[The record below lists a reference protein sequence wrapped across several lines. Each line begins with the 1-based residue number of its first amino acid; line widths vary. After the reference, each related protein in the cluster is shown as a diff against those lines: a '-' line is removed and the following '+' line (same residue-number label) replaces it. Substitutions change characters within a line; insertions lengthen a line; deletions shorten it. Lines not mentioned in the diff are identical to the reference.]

1 MNNSKQNMVIIL
13 AAGKGTRMN
22 SELPKVLHDL
32 NNKPLL
38 KHVIDTANTL
48 KPKDIIVVVGYKKD
62 LVINK
67 FKAENIVFVE
77 QKTQKGTAD
86 AIKYC
91 LPKIKQFNGNI
102 LILSGDVPMI
112 KSETLLKLIN
122 THNSNESL
130 GSLIS
135 AKLENPAGYGRII
148 KNNKQQLIKIVE
160 HKDATNQ
167 EKQIDEINSGIYIF
181 DSATLNKTIPLIDN
195 HNAQEEYYLTDMFN
209 FINEEDTA
217 IYQIEN
223 YNEISGINTAEQLE
237 ELEKS
242 AS

>member
-1 MNNSKQNMVIIL
+1 MTNSKQNIVIIL

-22 SELPKVLHDL
+22 SDLPKVLHDL

-67 FKAENIVFVE
+67 FKTENIVFVE

-112 KSETLLKLIN
+112 KSETLLKLID
-122 THNSNESL
+122 THNSNKSL
-130 GSLIS
+130 GTLIS
-135 AKLENPAGYGRII
+135 AKLEDPTGYGRII

-160 HKDATNQ
+160 QKDATNQ

-195 HNAQEEYYLTDMFN
+195 RNAQEEYYLTDIFN

-217 IYQIEN
+217 IYQIKN
-223 YNEISGINTAEQLE
+223 YKEISGINTSEQLE

>member
-13 AAGKGTRMN
+13 ATGKGTRMN

>member
-1 MNNSKQNMVIIL
+1 MISSKQNIVIIL

-22 SELPKVLHDL
+22 SDLPKVLHDL

-67 FKAENIVFVE
+67 FKTENIVFVE

-91 LPKIKQFNGNI
+91 LHKIKQFNGNI

-112 KSETLLKLIN
+112 KSETLLKLIH
-122 THNSNESL
+122 THNSNKSL

-135 AKLENPAGYGRII
+135 AKLEDPTGYGRII

-195 HNAQEEYYLTDMFN
+195 HNAQEEYYLTDIFN

-217 IYQIEN
+217 IYQIKN
-223 YNEISGINTAEQLE
+223 YKEISGINTSDQLE

-242 AS
+242 TS